1 MWGWSLNRELWLPKK
16 AAHVSF
22 PRAARNGA
30 ITDPLSVRFC
40 RVGNQNSRPH
50 NRYVTRKEFAR
61 KEDAGAKRQR
71 KTTCVKFL
79 ATLVDRKLLSF
90 SLLLFIWWR
99 AWFTSSHGRNRRA
112 ERELY
117 KYIMR
122 FLTHPGGSIA
132 IVEWPLKSSAPAF
145 PRAFF
150 ITTVQAPAD
159 FRSVARR
166 LTRPLDSS
174 AHPVRFVWLRSGIR
188 STTTE
193 FPFRDDPIL
202 SSRPRVFSPRLL
214 KRFCRWFCLA
224 ALGRLSCE

>member
-1 MWGWSLNRELWLPKK
+1 
-16 AAHVSF
+16 
-22 PRAARNGA
+22 
-30 ITDPLSVRFC
+30 
-40 RVGNQNSRPH
+40 
-50 NRYVTRKEFAR
+50 
-61 KEDAGAKRQR
+61 
-71 KTTCVKFL
+71 
-79 ATLVDRKLLSF
+79 
-90 SLLLFIWWR
+90 
-99 AWFTSSHGRNRRA
+99 
-112 ERELY
+112 
-117 KYIMR
+117 MR

-159 FRSVARR
+159 FQSVARR
-166 LTRPLDSS
+166 LTRPLDFS

-224 ALGRLSCE
+224 ALGRLSCGQQGGRMFGVRSHRIKPYYLAQFQNAPASRVLSFLKGQ